1 MNDQSEIT
9 GRAVGKLEAGADI
22 RAIVPTTIDATFR
35 LAELIFASGL
45 APDGLKNAA
54 AVTVVFLKGLEIG
67 LPPMAALEC
76 IGVIKGKACL
86 HSDGIPS
93 LLWSRGFKI
102 KEWYENED
110 NPATRIAHCKIT
122 RPDGD
127 EHAFKYSAQDAI
139 ENGLWDGKA
148 TGGTSPWTRYTKR
161 MLRMRC
167 RGWLARDCAAD
178 VLKGI
183 PIFEEQA
190 DTERQRGENAR
201 DITPRAGTLDVPDDI
216 VDEAAPTVSE
226 AEDNQDALLAD
237 PQKHVEELEVQ
248 LRTATTE
255 EQFDEVWAAH
265 EELVEAGRL
274 LRAYQE
280 EAATIKERH
289 AKKWAKT

>member
-1 MNDQSEIT
+1 MTDQSEIT
-9 GRAVGKLEAGADI
+9 GRAVGRLEAGADI

-76 IGVIKGKACL
+76 IGIINGKACL

-102 KEWYENED
+102 KEWYENDD
-110 NPATRIAHCKIT
+110 NPLTRVAHCQIT
-122 RPDGD
+122 RPDGT
-127 EHAFKYSAQDAI
+127 EHMFKYSAQDAI
-139 ENGLWDGKA
+139 ENGLWNGKVNDGGK
-148 TGGTSPWTRYTKR
+148 TPWARYTKR

-183 PIFEEQA
+183 PLYDEQA
-190 DTERQRGENAR
+190 DIA
-201 DITPRAGTLDVPDDI
+201 LDRSEYREVKPGALAVPDDI
-216 VDEAAPTVSE
+216 PSDDEPPAKPTVSE
-226 AEDNQDALLAD
+226 AEDNQDSTITNIPLY
-237 PQKHVEELEVQ
+237 LER
-248 LRTATTE
+248 LE
-255 EQFDEVWAAH
+255 EQLAAAEDMQTLDEVWASH
-265 EELVEAGRL
+265 EETSDGCLGRDDAEKAEGL
-274 LRAYQE
+274 YDRYGKRFA
-280 EAATIKERH
+280 
-289 AKKWAKT
+289 